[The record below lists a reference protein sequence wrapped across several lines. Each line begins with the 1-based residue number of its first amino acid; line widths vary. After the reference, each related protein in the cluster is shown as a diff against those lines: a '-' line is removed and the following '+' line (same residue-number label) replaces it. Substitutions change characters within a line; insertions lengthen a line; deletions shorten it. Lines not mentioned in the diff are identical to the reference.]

1 LRTSLAVSRAAALG
15 ALPPRAAWRLLP
27 VSPARRLFGAF
38 AFTALPTRRKLSS
51 ATMPR
56 PEIRVQF
63 AHGLE
68 SSPQGNKARLFA
80 AHFTA
85 ETPAMNTR
93 DFESC
98 VAVHAQTLKTFAPNV
113 LVGSSFGGA
122 VVVELLS
129 RGLYAGPTLL
139 LAQAALHY
147 RPDARLP
154 EHVPVTL
161 VHARQD
167 DVVAFEHSERLART
181 GSPELVE
188 LLARDDDH
196 PLTRLCDSGELI
208 TLVERCFD
216 RHAHAHAQARPGAR

>member
-1 LRTSLAVSRAAALG
+1 MR
-15 ALPPRAAWRLLP
+15 
-27 VSPARRLFGAF
+27 
-38 AFTALPTRRKLSS
+38 
-51 ATMPR
+51 R

-80 AHFTA
+80 GAFTA

-93 DFESC
+93 DFGSC
-98 VAVHAQTLKTFAPNV
+98 VDVHAAVLERFRPDV

-122 VVVELLS
+122 VVVELLA
-129 RGLYAGPTLL
+129 RGLYRGPTLL

-154 EHVPVTL
+154 QGVRVWL

-167 DVVAFEHSERLART
+167 DIVPFADSEKLART
-181 GSPELVE
+181 GTPGLVE
-188 LLARDDDH
+188 LLPRDDDH
-196 PLTRLCDSGELI
+196 PLTKLCESGELLQL
-208 TLVERCFD
+208 TAALHD
-216 RHAHAHAQARPGAR
+216 RAQQDSR

>member
-1 LRTSLAVSRAAALG
+1 
-15 ALPPRAAWRLLP
+15 
-27 VSPARRLFGAF
+27 
-38 AFTALPTRRKLSS
+38 
-51 ATMPR
+51 MPR

-80 AHFTA
+80 AQFTA

-98 VAVHAQTLKTFAPNV
+98 VAVHAESLARFHPNV

-122 VVVELLS
+122 VVVELLA
-129 RGLYAGPTLL
+129 RGLYTGPTLL

-167 DVVAFEHSERLART
+167 DIVAFEHSERLART
-181 GSPELVE
+181 GSAGLVE

-196 PLTRLCDSGELI
+196 PLSKLCDSGELI
-208 TLVERCFD
+208 ALVERCYD
-216 RHAHAHAQARPGAR
+216 RQRDAARP